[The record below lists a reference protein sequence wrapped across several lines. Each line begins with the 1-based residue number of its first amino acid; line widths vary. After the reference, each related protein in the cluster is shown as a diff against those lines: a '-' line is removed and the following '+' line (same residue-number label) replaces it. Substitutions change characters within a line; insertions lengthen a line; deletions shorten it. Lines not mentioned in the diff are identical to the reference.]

1 MAVVTEYNKE
11 GNPIIESFGSIASA
25 DDRARAL
32 ILADELKEAVP
43 KMESDLVA
51 RGLLP
56 KNLKAKQSGNAET
69 WWELGARLAKLI
81 DGNELIKTSDMQLIW
96 GAVALY
102 ASDRI
107 KKADRGKKRDH
118 FRNCYRLNK
127 LPKNKVLKN
136 QWSQWSYLL
145 DSTSLRA
152 DKRADKWLQRNID
165 KIAPLKRDP
174 FRKMV
179 QFFNN
184 EVCKKGKIEFE
195 IFSDDEFH
203 ELWDQKLVEYLSTTN
218 DNKGINNT

>member
-25 DDRARAL
+25 EDRARAL
-32 ILADELKEAVP
+32 ILADELKEAIP

-69 WWELGARLAKLI
+69 WWELGDLLAEFI
-81 DGNELIKTSDMQLIW
+81 DDNELIKTSDLQLIY

-107 KKADRGKKRDH
+107 KKADRGKKRNH
-118 FRNCYRLNK
+118 FRNCYRLSK
-127 LPKNKVLKN
+127 LPKDKVLKN

-152 DKRADKWLQRNID
+152 DKRADEWLQRNID

-179 QFFNN
+179 QFINN

-195 IFSDDEFH
+195 IFSDDEFR
-203 ELWDQKLVEYLSTTN
+203 ELWDGKLDEFLAGL
-218 DNKGINNT
+218 DKEK

>member
-1 MAVVTEYNKE
+1 MALVIDDKDGSLRFAGTPSLEDRENAIKLYN
-11 GNPIIESFGSIASA
+11 
-25 DDRARAL
+25 
-32 ILADELKEAVP
+32 ELKTAIP
-43 KMESDLVA
+43 KIESDLVSE
-51 RGLLP
+51 GLLP
-56 KNLKAKQSGNAET
+56 SNPAAKQSGNAET
-69 WWELGARLAKLI
+69 WWELGARLAKI
-81 DGNELIKTSDMQLIW
+81 KDGNNLIKSSDELRIW
-96 GAVALY
+96 DAFRLH

-118 FRNCYRLNK
+118 LRNCYRLSK
-127 LPKNKVLKN
+127 LPKDKVLKN

-152 DKRADKWLQRNID
+152 DNRADKWLQRNID

>member
-1 MAVVTEYNKE
+1 MALVIDDKDGSLRFAGTPSLEDRENAIKLYNEWKTA
-11 GNPIIESFGSIASA
+11 I
-25 DDRARAL
+25 
-32 ILADELKEAVP
+32 P
-43 KMESDLVA
+43 KIESDLVA
-51 RGLLP
+51 EGLLP
-56 KNLKAKQSGNAET
+56 KNPKTNRTGTAET

-81 DGNELIKTSDMQLIW
+81 DGNDLIKSSDWLRIW
-96 GAVALY
+96 DALRLHG
-102 ASDRI
+102 SDRI
-107 KKADRGKKRDH
+107 KKADRGRKRDH
-118 FRNCYRLNK
+118 LRNCYRLSK
-127 LPKNKVLKN
+127 LPKDKVLQN